1 MRIGVFD
8 SGVGGLTVLKELVTT
23 YPKHQYYYFGDNKN
37 MPYGSKSKKEL
48 MILADKIMQFL
59 LDKDVD
65 MIVIACGTISS
76 TIYQELSKKYKLP
89 IYDIISPTVRYI
101 NNSNFNKIGVIATS
115 MTIESKIFEKLIE
128 KPVFSQACPL
138 FVPIIEN
145 HQSDQELEK
154 AIKEYLYDLKN
165 QKIDALILGCTHY
178 PILYDRIKEYLPNTE
193 LINMG
198 KILVQEL
205 EIKGTKDKMVR
216 LYFSKV
222 DHTLIENIDSILPFD
237 YQLEEVKNA

>member
-8 SGVGGLTVLKELVTT
+8 SGVGGLTVLKELVIK

-48 MILADKIMQFL
+48 MILSDKIIQFL
-59 LDKDVD
+59 LDKEVD
-65 MIVIACGTISS
+65 LIVIACGTISS
-76 TIYQELSKKYKLP
+76 NIYEEISKKYELP

-115 MTIESKIFEKLIE
+115 MTIDSKVFEKLIK
-128 KPVFSQACPL
+128 KPVFSKACPL
-138 FVPIIEN
+138 LVPIIEN
-145 HQSDQELEK
+145 QQIDKELDK
-154 AIKEYLYDLKN
+154 VLQKYLSDLKK
-165 QKIDALILGCTHY
+165 QEIDALILGCTHY
-178 PILYDRIKEYLPNTE
+178 PILYDKIKQYLPNTE

-198 KILVQEL
+198 TVLAQEL
-205 EIKGTKDKMVR
+205 EIKGTKDRMIR

-222 DHTLIENIDSILPFD
+222 NHTLIENIDNILPFD
-237 YQLEEVKNA
+237 YQLEEVK